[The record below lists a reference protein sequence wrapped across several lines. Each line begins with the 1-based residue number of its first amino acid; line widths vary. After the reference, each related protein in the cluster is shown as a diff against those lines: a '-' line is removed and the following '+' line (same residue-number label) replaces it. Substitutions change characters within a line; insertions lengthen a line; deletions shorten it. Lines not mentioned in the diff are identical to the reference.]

1 MAEPVRSPV
10 RHRMCFRGSIK
21 QQSTLPNLFDLAGRR
36 IAAGPWEFHF
46 GQAESGGLGDGVQM
60 MAFCRGGGSEAS
72 AGTVHAVGIC
82 GIAAEYDACSEV
94 SICGGVVSTV
104 SFVAIFLT

>member
-1 MAEPVRSPV
+1 MLDRS
-10 RHRMCFRGSIK
+10 
-21 QQSTLPNLFDLAGRR
+21 GRR

-46 GQAESGGLGDGVQM
+46 GQAECGGLGDGVQILS
-60 MAFCRGGGSEAS
+60 FCRGGGSEAS

-82 GIAAEYDACSEV
+82 GIAAECDACSEV

-104 SFVAIFLT
+104 SLVAILMTLAAVLRAVSTGVVA